1 MTAADSTP
9 PVEPP
14 EGRDPVAEDPAAQP
28 PEPDLPGA
36 GQPLEPLSHSRR
48 IDARWASDDTEAAT
62 IADELRRLETTRTPD
77 GSSVAPARAL
87 TFIVLVDPDHDDEV
101 RGQLK
106 ALGTQRASR
115 TIVIRR
121 FPDRTTLGGRAAV
134 IQDDAIGNGLRET
147 IVLDV
152 GPEDEMDLDGILDPL
167 VITDVPSVA
176 WVPQGDPRLL
186 MLLRQ
191 IVQTV
196 IIDGDAAASVREAL
210 DDSRA
215 LREVGMRTI
224 DMAWLRSAPWRVRL
238 ASLAQMPA
246 FREQLRDLETVEIE
260 TRPDSRVCG
269 ALLAGWLGHR
279 LGWQSGPP
287 LLDASRRRV
296 VAQLRDVDQP
306 LPGLAGLT
314 LTYRDGGSRRLS
326 RGPGGLKITDVSPE
340 GETVERTVLGASR
353 GGSGLL
359 PSAMRQVLLPDE
371 LDEEVLTATASLD
384 RARVLKQVVAE

>member
-1 MTAADSTP
+1 MTSDTNI
-9 PVEPP
+9 
-14 EGRDPVAEDPAAQP
+14 
-28 PEPDLPGA
+28 PEPRPA
-36 GQPLEPLSHSRR
+36 SRR
-48 IDARWASDDTEAAT
+48 IDARWSSDDTEPAK
-62 IADELRRLETTRTPD
+62 IADEIRRLETTRTAD

-87 TFIVLVDPDHDDEV
+87 TLVVLVDPEHDDEV
-101 RGQLK
+101 RAQLK

-121 FPDRTTLGGRAAV
+121 SPDRTTLGGRAAV
-134 IQDDAIGNGLRET
+134 IQDDAIGHGLRET

-152 GPEDEMDLDGILDPL
+152 GPENELDLDGILDPL
-167 VITDVPSVA
+167 VLTDVPSVA

-191 IVQTV
+191 IVQTA

-238 ASLAQMPA
+238 ASLAQAPQ
-246 FREQLRDLETVEIE
+246 FRDQLREIQTVDIE

-269 ALLAGWLGHR
+269 ALLAGWLSHR
-279 LGWQSGPP
+279 LGWQAGPP
-287 LLDASRRRV
+287 LLDAARLRV
-296 VAQLRDVDQP
+296 IAQLRDVDQP

-314 LTYRDGGSRRLS
+314 LTFRDGASRRLS
-326 RGPGGLKITDVSPE
+326 RGPGGLRITDTSPD
-340 GETVERTVLGASR
+340 GSVQDRTVLGASR

-371 LDEEVLTATASLD
+371 LDEDVLTATAALD
-384 RARVLKQVVAE
+384 RARVLKQVVEA

>member
-1 MTAADSTP
+1 MSS
-9 PVEPP
+9 P
-14 EGRDPVAEDPAAQP
+14 EDAVPA
-28 PEPDLPGA
+28 PEPIPA
-36 GQPLEPLSHSRR
+36 SRR
-48 IDARWASDDTEAAT
+48 IDARWESDDTEPSK
-62 IADELRRLETTRTPD
+62 IADELRRLETTRMPD

-87 TFIVLVDPDHDDEV
+87 TFIVLVEPEHDDEV
-101 RGQLK
+101 RKQLK

-121 FPDRTTLGGRAAV
+121 FPDRTTLGGKAAV

-152 GPEDEMDLDGILDPL
+152 GPEDELDLDGILDPL

-215 LREVGMRTI
+215 LREVGMRAI
-224 DMAWLRSAPWRVRL
+224 DMAWLRSSAWRVRL
-238 ASLAQMPA
+238 ASLAQSPE
-246 FREQLRDLETVEIE
+246 FRAQLKQIATVDIE

-269 ALLAGWLGHR
+269 ALLAGWLSHR
-279 LGWQSGPP
+279 LGWSPGPP
-287 LLDASRRRV
+287 LLDASRLRV
-296 VAQLRDVDQP
+296 VAQLSDVDQP
-306 LPGLAGLT
+306 LPGLAGIT
-314 LTYRDGGSRRLS
+314 LTFRDGSARRLS
-326 RGPGGLKITDVSPE
+326 RGPGGLKITDTDAE
-340 GETVERTVLGASR
+340 GGVVERTVLGASR

-371 LDEEVLTATASLD
+371 LDEDVLTATAGLD
-384 RARVLKQVVAE
+384 RARVLKQFVANAGPTFL